1 MVAVSLPWALGSQG
15 SWQEEKAVD
24 LEAKAMDLE
33 GQAHDLLRE
42 AEEILR
48 QADLEVRKQ
57 HEIRR
62 GEQP

>member
-33 GQAHDLLRE
+33 GQVMISCGRLRRFSGRR
-42 AEEILR
+42 ILKCVNITR
-48 QADLEVRKQ
+48 
-57 HEIRR
+57 
-62 GEQP
+62 